1 MEIVN
6 KDTLLKK
13 VGENLRNIRKEKQME
28 IKEVVKKLKITPQAY
43 GNIENGKVDL
53 NMSRLVAIANVFEV
67 GVEEILNATGDINNY
82 TSTNNSGGYH
92 VQQSKGYNVNH
103 IGVVNMPD
111 ENLMEDFKKGMEL
124 MRSQMELLAGMLQK
138 KK

>member
-1 MEIVN
+1 MQAVN
-6 KDTLLKK
+6 KDDLLKK

-28 IKEVVKKLKITPQAY
+28 IKEVGSKLKITPQAY

-53 NMSRLVAIANVFEV
+53 SMSRLVAIANVFEV
-67 GVEEILNATGDINNY
+67 GVDEILNVSGNVTNNY
-82 TSTNNSGGYH
+82 SSNNSGGYH
-92 VQQSKGYNVNH
+92 FNQ
-103 IGVVNMPD
+103 IGTINSPD
-111 ENLMEDFKKGMEL
+111 ENRMEDFKKGMEL